1 MKSRTIDGITIKE
14 SNCLNRGI
22 KIDDIIYVFFKKP
35 TTANY
40 GTNRNNKLD
49 DTNKEQLRVLLE
61 VEAKSRKDTYFSLLE
76 KQAYRLK
83 YYFLF

>member
-1 MKSRTIDGITIKE
+1 MLIYYNKMKSKTIDGITIKE

-49 DTNKEQLRVLLE
+49 DTNKEQLPGAIR
-61 VEAKSRKDTYFSLLE
+61 SSSQIT
-76 KQAYRLK
+76 
-83 YYFLF
+83 